1 MYMKRQGPD
10 QGESVHFNQSC
21 CFFLIV
27 IPLSGKITRG
37 IVKEDYLVVIQND
50 FLQFSIKMYVEGTQK
65 CMLRVLK
72 NVC

>member
-10 QGESVHFNQSC
+10 QGECVHFNQGY

-37 IVKEDYLVVIQND
+37 IVKEDYLVVIQDD
-50 FLQFSIKMYVEGTQK
+50 FLQFSTKTYVVGTH
-65 CMLRVLK
+65 
-72 NVC
+72 